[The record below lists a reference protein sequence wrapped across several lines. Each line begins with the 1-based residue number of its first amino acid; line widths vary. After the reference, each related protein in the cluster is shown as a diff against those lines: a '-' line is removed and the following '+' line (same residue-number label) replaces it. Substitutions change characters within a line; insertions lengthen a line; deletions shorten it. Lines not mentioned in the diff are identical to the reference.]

1 MSALIKEDP
10 GTVSVTESIT
20 KVVKSTA
27 KYVIAGTDPPV
38 DFAKPV
44 HILLKEAVQARW
56 TQVTSD
62 PPVTDVGFS
71 NTWFSDARD
80 IEIVFLH
87 SVDDRNINRRST
99 DWRFIPMATF
109 VDIHIFARGASVDEE
124 PSHLFKT
131 RQALENVVELYKT
144 QLIPHASVVLESS
157 DYIPERDNQQNVW
170 HWLYSCGVRYA
181 KTMVAV

>member
-1 MSALIKEDP
+1 MADLIKEQN
-10 GTVSVTESIT
+10 ESIGLAESSFRPVT
-20 KVVKSTA
+20 STT
-27 KYVIAGTDPPV
+27 KYVVAGTDPPT

-44 HILLKEAVQARW
+44 HILLKEAVKARW
-56 TQVTSD
+56 SQVTSY
-62 PPVTDVGFS
+62 PAVTDIRFS
-71 NTWFSDARD
+71 NTWFADYKD
-80 IEIVFLH
+80 LEIVFLH

-99 DWRFIPMATF
+99 DWRYIPMATF

-124 PSHLFKT
+124 PPRLFRT

-157 DYIPERDNQQNVW
+157 DYIPERDNTQNMW